1 MENANFPNC
10 LGAIDGK
17 HIRIIKP
24 TASGSLYYNSKNF
37 YSMVLLAVCG
47 AQYNF
52 TYVDIGSFGKESDTS
67 IFKNS
72 TLYKS
77 LIDEKLKIPCAKALP
92 GQITK
97 MPHVFVG
104 DEVFGLSANI
114 LRPYAG
120 HNLND
125 KQKIF
130 NYRLTRARRYIEC
143 TFGILSN
150 KWRIFHC
157 PLNVSQDLAIDIV
170 KSCCILHNFARQRDG
185 FNYEEIITQSLQL
198 ED

>member
-24 TASGSLYYNSKNF
+24 TASGSLYYNYKNF
-37 YSMVLLAVCG
+37 YSMVLLAACG

-52 TYVDIGSFGKESDTS
+52 TYVDIGSFGKESNTR

-104 DEVFGLSANI
+104 G
-114 LRPYAG
+114 
-120 HNLND
+120 
-125 KQKIF
+125 
-130 NYRLTRARRYIEC
+130 
-143 TFGILSN
+143 
-150 KWRIFHC
+150 
-157 PLNVSQDLAIDIV
+157 
-170 KSCCILHNFARQRDG
+170 
-185 FNYEEIITQSLQL
+185 
-198 ED
+198 